1 MSRIRIKI
9 AGESGAGL
17 LSAGEII
24 TRALK
29 NMGFYVVADREYP
42 SLIKGICGS
51 CACRLDGWPGERD
64 HHHRGC
70 QHESLARTTKFGQ
83 GSGWVGGGL
92 GFCV

>member
-24 TRALK
+24 NRALK

-51 CACRLDGWPGERD
+51 CFRINASTKEIFALDEEVDIKEINEDRK
-64 HHHRGC
+64 
-70 QHESLARTTKFGQ
+70 Q
-83 GSGWVGGGL
+83 
-92 GFCV
+92 